1 MDFQKTL
8 EKAKKF
14 FNTKQGRLTAVGLT
28 VFGVAMGLSMLS
40 TPSKPPQTE
49 RTEEYTG
56 LIDEKTKEKFIEHLK
71 SEQEQTKQQIS
82 QLQRYI
88 MELKQKINEEL
99 QKPYKQSQPSQ
110 QLSGDIKRLTEE
122 IRTLQKNIEFLNRK
136 VRELEQ
142 KIEVKRAPVSP
153 EDVLKQT
160 QPVWHQPTVEIK
172 KVGKGSSIS
181 SPYGNLTEGFYP
193 AKEDTNLERL
203 LQKESGFNI
212 CLPRGDFGKVVFL
225 TGLSAPT
232 GPKAAMD
239 PIPVLMAIPSKF
251 IEPNLKNTYKLK
263 DCFALGW
270 GAGDLSSERIKVK
283 VTSISCKVG
292 NKAVDIKVKG
302 FIVGPDGK
310 EGLKGILVE
319 KRGQYLAKALMASFA
334 EGMAAVARYA
344 SMTVSVN
351 PLGST
356 STVEPTQ
363 AFKVGL
369 ASGIEKTLQKLSDY
383 YMKLADEVLPVIE
396 VGSGVSGTLVLLQP
410 VCSDSESVEIL
421 GTKLTW
427 NEAIQQTKR
436 NLQTSSQDLF
446 KPFYGGGR

>member
-1 MDFQKTL
+1 MDFQKAL

-14 FNTKQGRLTAVGLT
+14 FNTKQGRLTVVGLT
-28 VFGVAMGLSMLS
+28 VFGVAIGLSILS

-49 RTEEYTG
+49 KTEEYTG

-71 SEQEQTKQQIS
+71 SEQEQTKQKLS
-82 QLQRYI
+82 QLQKYI
-88 MELKQKINEEL
+88 LELKQKINEEL
-99 QKPYKQSQPSQ
+99 QKPYRQTQPTQ
-110 QLSGDIKRLTEE
+110 QVNTDIKRLTEE
-122 IRTLQKNIEFLNRK
+122 IQTLQKNIEFLNRK

-142 KIEVKRAPVSP
+142 KIEIKRAPVSP

-160 QPVWHQPTVEIK
+160 QNQPVWRQPTVEVK
-172 KVGKGSSIS
+172 KVGKESL
-181 SPYGNLTEGFYP
+181 PYGNLTEGFYP
-193 AKEDTNLERL
+193 AMEDSELEKL
-203 LQKESGFNI
+203 LQMESGFNI
-212 CLPRGDFGKVVFL
+212 CLPRGAFGKVVFL

-232 GPKAAMD
+232 GPKATMD

-251 IEPNLKNTYKLK
+251 IEPNLKRTYKLK

-302 FIVGPDGK
+302 FVVGPDGK

-356 STVEPTQ
+356 STVAPAQ
-363 AFKVGL
+363 AFKVGM

-410 VCSDSESVEIL
+410 ACSDSESVDVL
-421 GTKLTW
+421 GNKPTW

-436 NLQTSSQDLF
+436 KLRSQDLF
-446 KPFYGGGR
+446 KPFYGGER

>member
-1 MDFQKTL
+1 MDFQKAL
-8 EKAKKF
+8 EKAREF
-14 FNTKQGRLTAVGLT
+14 LNTKQGRLTVVGLT
-28 VFGVAMGLSMLS
+28 VFGVAIGLSMLS

-49 RTEEYTG
+49 KTEEYTG

-71 SEQEQTKQQIS
+71 SEQEQTKQKLS
-82 QLQRYI
+82 QLQKYI
-88 MELKQKINEEL
+88 LELKQKINEEL
-99 QKPYKQSQPSQ
+99 QKPYKQNQPAQ
-110 QLSGDIKRLTEE
+110 KLSGDIKRLTEE
-122 IRTLQKNIEFLNRK
+122 IQALQKNIEFLNRK

-142 KIEVKRAPVSP
+142 KIEIKRAPVSP

-160 QPVWHQPTVEIK
+160 QSQPVWRQPTVEVK
-172 KVGKGSSIS
+172 KVGRESL
-181 SPYGNLTEGFYP
+181 PYGNLTEGFYP
-193 AKEDTNLERL
+193 AREDSELEKL
-203 LQKESGFNI
+203 LQMESGFNI
-212 CLPRGDFGKVVFL
+212 CLPRGAFGKAVFL

-251 IEPNLKNTYKLK
+251 IEPNLKRTYKLK

-363 AFKVGL
+363 AFKVGV

-410 VCSDSESVEIL
+410 VCSDSESVDVL
-421 GTKLTW
+421 GNKPTW
-427 NEAIQQTKR
+427 NEAIQRTKR
-436 NLQTSSQDLF
+436 KLQTSSQDLF